1 MLPTRFHEQLNLL
14 LTRVFVTIQSDQ
26 LRSGSLHSVSRLIH
40 CHQLSR
46 PSEVKLGWLLSIG
59 EEGTDCEIAGS
70 LFSRSSLD
78 FYEKDASGSEC
89 LLSME
94 DEKSTF
100 LGSEFGNA
108 ERESTK
114 TPCSAFDQIGRELG
128 APWSASVSFI
138 ANCLPISQAAWLQHF
153 LIAPNDLESVWTLVV
168 AWLPLGSLFSGGER
182 SVAWWSLVSLERPGC
197 SQGISAQTGF
207 LSKHLC
213 GRAFRLILNRFQAWL
228 QVHLGMLP
236 TPLVSAT

>member
-1 MLPTRFHEQLNLL
+1 MLRIFYSDTICNLWCYGGICRNWQWEKL
-14 LTRVFVTIQSDQ
+14 PLK
-26 LRSGSLHSVSRLIH
+26 LRL
-40 CHQLSR
+40 
-46 PSEVKLGWLLSIG
+46 WLWW
-59 EEGTDCEIAGS
+59 A
-70 LFSRSSLD
+70 
-78 FYEKDASGSEC
+78 
-89 LLSME
+89 
-94 DEKSTF
+94 
-100 LGSEFGNA
+100 EFGNE
-108 ERESTK
+108 ERGSTK

-138 ANCLPISQAAWLQHF
+138 ANCLPISQAPWLQHF
-153 LIAPNDLESVWTLVV
+153 LIAPKCFWVWTLVV

-182 SVAWWSLVSLERPGC
+182 SVAWWSLVSLERPGW

-213 GRAFRLILNRFQAWL
+213 GQAFQLILNRFQAWL